1 MNDVVIVSAVRT
13 ALGRVGGSIK
23 TVQPEEI
30 ASIVITAAV
39 ERAGI
44 EPASVDEVIIGQTK
58 QSADAAN
65 LARVAALKA
74 GFPVEV
80 PAYTVMRQCGSGLQ
94 AIHNAV
100 QVIRAEEA
108 EIVVAGGVESMSLAP
123 YYLRGAR
130 FGFTS
135 GNTVVV
141 DSNTESQPR
150 SQPYEVYGDLTMG
163 LTAENLAEKYQI
175 SREEQDAFA
184 RQSQERAADAIE
196 SGRFKDEIVPVEV
209 PQRKGPP
216 AVFDTDEHP
225 RLSSL
230 EQLAKLRPVF
240 KEGGSVTA
248 GNSSGRNDGGA
259 CLVLMS
265 ADAAKKKGL
274 TPLATVRGQATAAVD
289 PRIMG
294 IGPGAGL
301 AQGARARRPQPL
313 GHRPHRG
320 QRGLC
325 GAGPG
330 SRQGAGPGPGDRQR
344 QRRRHRARASSRLL
358 RRPHHDDAALR
369 DAPARHALR
378 ARRHLH
384 RRRPGH
390 GHRRRDGPLSR
401 AGGRHAL
408 AARQHSEEG
417 ETAMT
422 GIVKDPYS
430 GLELIELSHV
440 WGHGVPSEPGQLDVR
455 MQRAV
460 KHAQHGVLAWR
471 VITSLHTGTH
481 MNAPI
486 HMVQRGDDLAAVSPD
501 RLFGNAAVL
510 DLPKKSWEVITAADL
525 EAATPG
531 RAGRRHRRHR
541 HRLAPQVLRRP
552 RVLRRGAR
560 PDQRRRRVAHHEES
574 EVRGRRHAVHR
585 RPARDLDGPAS
596 RRPADEAARARVRR
610 RRPAATPR
618 PTSPTGSPPT
628 RPSRPRASRRSSRSA
643 ATWTS

>member
-30 ASIVITAAV
+30 ARVVITAAV

-65 LARVAALKA
+65 LARVATLKA

-108 EIVVAGGVESMSLAP
+108 EIVVAGGIESMSLAP

-163 LTAENLAEKYQI
+163 LTAENLAEKYSI

-196 SGRFKDEIVPVEV
+196 SGRFRDEIVPVEV

-274 TPLATVRGQATAAVD
+274 TPMATVRGQATAAVD

-294 IGPGAGL
+294 IGPA
-301 AQGARARRPQPL
+301 
-313 GHRPHRG
+313 
-320 QRGLC
+320 
-325 GAGPG
+325 
-330 SRQGAGPGPGDRQR
+330 
-344 QRRRHRARASSRLL
+344 
-358 RRPHHDDAALR
+358 
-369 DAPARHALR
+369 
-378 ARRHLH
+378 
-384 RRRPGH
+384 
-390 GHRRRDGPLSR
+390 
-401 AGGRHAL
+401 
-408 AARQHSEEG
+408 
-417 ETAMT
+417 
-422 GIVKDPYS
+422 
-430 GLELIELSHV
+430 
-440 WGHGVPSEPGQLDVR
+440 
-455 MQRAV
+455 
-460 KHAQHGVLAWR
+460 
-471 VITSLHTGTH
+471 
-481 MNAPI
+481 
-486 HMVQRGDDLAAVSPD
+486 
-501 RLFGNAAVL
+501 
-510 DLPKKSWEVITAADL
+510 
-525 EAATPG
+525 
-531 RAGRRHRRHR
+531 
-541 HRLAPQVLRRP
+541 
-552 RVLRRGAR
+552 
-560 PDQRRRRVAHHEES
+560 
-574 EVRGRRHAVHR
+574 
-585 RPARDLDGPAS
+585 PAS
-596 RRPADEAARARVRR
+596 RKALERAGLSLSDIGLIEVNEAFAAQALAVIKDLDLDQEIVNVNGGAIALGHPLGCSGARIMTTLLYEMRR
-610 RRPAATPR
+610 R
-618 PTSPTGSPPT
+618 GT
-628 RPSRPRASRRSSRSA
+628 RYGLAGICIAGGQGMASVVEMA
-643 ATWTS
+643 H